1 MRASILAKL
10 RSAITRLAASAG
22 HLAQRACAKLSANT
36 AAVLLLVLGVGLLLL
51 GIRVHLWICQ
61 AAGTALL
68 SVLISWAIRV
78 LLAPSRATGSSK
90 RLGASESPSNPS

>member
-1 MRASILAKL
+1 MLEVILAKL
-10 RSAITRLAASAG
+10 RNAITRLAVSAG

-51 GIRVHLWICQ
+51 GIRGQLWLCQ

-68 SVLISWAIRV
+68 SVVISWTIRV
-78 LLAPSRATGSSK
+78 LLTPSRFTGSSK
-90 RLGASESPSNPS
+90 RLGASDNHSNLS